1 MLVEMLGYVAR
12 SERLKISPEA
22 ARARHRLPQ
31 SRSNVDRAL
40 ASVDLAEI
48 EHKPLLDRSRRVDA
62 FTMKA
67 CIDSLQKELAKVEAM
82 AAAAHRADFES
93 YRAQHLAV
101 ELLKATAAAMA
112 ARESTARLEGE
123 LLELRSR
130 PWWRRLA
137 GLEVLIGRLQKGREL
152 DS

>member
-1 MLVEMLGYVAR
+1 MLVEMLAFVAR
-12 SERLKISPEA
+12 SERLKVSPKA
-22 ARARHRLPQ
+22 ARARHRLPL
-31 SRSNVDRAL
+31 SRSNVVKAL
-40 ASVDLAEI
+40 MSVDLAEI
-48 EHKPLLDRSRRVDA
+48 EHKPLLGRSRRVDA
-62 FTMKA
+62 FAMKA

-82 AAAAHRADFES
+82 AAAAADFE
-93 YRAQHLAV
+93 RERDRVQHLV
-101 ELLKATAAAMA
+101 GELLKATADAMA

>member
-1 MLVEMLGYVAR
+1 MPRE
-12 SERLKISPEA
+12 
-22 ARARHRLPQ
+22 Q
-31 SRSNVDRAL
+31 SRTARGAKV
-40 ASVDLAEI
+40 E
-48 EHKPLLDRSRRVDA
+48 RSRRVDA

-101 ELLKATAAAMA
+101 ELLKATADAMA